1 MTAVG
6 LLCLE
11 QESRKGKW
19 MFEFQ
24 LQNIL
29 HDEFIQLSIQARIQ
43 GGSMITLSARC
54 YMGPGTPDQ

>member
-1 MTAVG
+1 
-6 LLCLE
+6 
-11 QESRKGKW
+11 